1 VYVNEIN
8 TMPGSLSFYLWEA
21 SGKSFTDLTTELIRL
36 ALKRNREKNNLMFSY
51 DSNILAGFQGTKT
64 SKL

>member
-1 VYVNEIN
+1 MKLPVFINEIN

-36 ALKRNREKNNLMFSY
+36 ALKIMFSY
-51 DSNILAGFQGTKT
+51 DSNILACFQGTKA